1 MEEKKKLDDL
11 PILEVAKALGI
22 NVLDASASACFVHK
36 PTGPSIF
43 FSPEA
48 NWFECIGEGG
58 LKGGPV
64 ELVQETTGCTREQ
77 AEGWLVKNMIKLV
90 YRKDEPQG
98 EGGMIRLP
106 QGRRGEGRTMSK
118 SRWNTRK
125 QEREKWTR
133 RNRGRDGK

>member
-1 MEEKKKLDDL
+1 MEEKKKDGKTITIKVESTDAENFRLLQAQGIKKLDNL
-11 PILEVAKALGI
+11 PILEVAKKLKI

-64 ELVQETTGCTREQ
+64 ELVQEAFGCNRNQ
-77 AEGWLVKNMIKLV
+77 AEGWLFQNLIKP
-90 YRKDEPQG
+90 K
-98 EGGMIRLP
+98 EG
-106 QGRRGEGRTMSK
+106 
-118 SRWNTRK
+118 
-125 QEREKWTR
+125 
-133 RNRGRDGK
+133 